1 MNLLTHRFFTYF
13 TDAHAR
19 SLAEYSEEIP
29 CNADTLLFEEG
40 DPSDCLYVVL
50 EGQVELTKKAP
61 DGTKV
66 PLATIEA
73 GDYFGEM
80 GIISDKPRSTG
91 ARTTVFSRLG
101 KIPGPPLMRIL
112 QEEPF
117 VTLHLFRTIL
127 DHLRKANDRYVA
139 DVPKKGKGK

>member
-13 TDAHAR
+13 TDAHAK
-19 SLAEYSEEIP
+19 SLAEYAEELP
-29 CNADTLLFEEG
+29 CNADTTLFEEG
-40 DPSDCLYVVL
+40 DTSDCLYVLL
-50 EGQVELTKKAP
+50 EGQVELTKRAQ
-61 DGTKV
+61 DGTRIR
-66 PLATIEA
+66 LALIEA

-91 ARTTVFSRLG
+91 ARTTTFSRVA
-101 KIPGPPLMRIL
+101 KIPGSPLMRIL

-127 DHLRKANDRYVA
+127 DHLRKSNDRYVA
-139 DVPKKGKGK
+139 EVLKKGKVE